1 MSVLYHQLGLKTAW
15 RKFALDDGADS
26 RSEFERQLRDIEAG
40 IPALNLSSGVVH
52 LAAEIAAFEPA
63 LDRESRIALILLVV
77 VSLAA
82 LEEGSTRFPV
92 TGAQSVEP
100 MRRLL
105 HPLCGEAFGADGA
118 ERMRIAIERI
128 LSSNSAPGV
137 IGTTPNDYKP
147 LVYQSPFIYQ
157 HRILSTEIGLA
168 RRLAALMETAPPKV
182 DEVRIHDLLSQLDIA
197 LTTSIETRVAWSE
210 EQRAAIR
217 LAVNG
222 PLTIISGG
230 PGSGKTSIVLAIL
243 QVLIGAGL
251 DLKEIA
257 LAAPT
262 GKAAYRIGESI
273 RQSFPGDAAS
283 TLPWKAGPEPT
294 TVHRLLGYSPTRR
307 RFRYDRNHPLEARVV
322 IVDESSMLDLD
333 LMSRLLEALRPE
345 ARLVLLGDA
354 DQLPS
359 ISAGAVFRDLVP
371 ATGDAGS
378 APSRRC
384 VRLSRSY
391 RIDRD
396 EKAGRS
402 IYHLANA
409 INAGQSEIF
418 TGSQF
423 DGEAILTRRA
433 SAEDL
438 EFGGA
443 EWLDEETPSTAF
455 LERWY
460 TTQVLADGAVSD
472 LYSRIFITIEGGF
485 APADCDALRLIFN
498 DVASSRIL
506 CVTRVLD
513 SGSERL
519 NSKLHRRFAHD
530 QGVSPDRNRF
540 IVGEPVMVLRND
552 YQRMLFNGDQ
562 GVVLRVQL
570 PNGQA
575 APMAVFAR
583 GDNFAAF
590 PLDALKEHLELCYA
604 MTVHKAQG
612 SEFDSVAVIMP
623 NQDLPILSRE
633 ILYTAVS
640 RARRAVAIIGS
651 YAVIGAGLARRI
663 ERYSGV
669 REQLAQCLSESQR
682 A

>member
-1 MSVLYHQLGLKTAW
+1 MSVLYNQLGLKTAW
-15 RKFALDDGADS
+15 RKFSGDHGADP
-26 RSEFERQLRDIEAG
+26 RAGFERQLRDVDAG
-40 IPALNLSSGVVH
+40 TPALNLSSSVVH
-52 LAAEIAAFEPA
+52 LAAEIAAFEPD
-63 LDRESRIALILLVV
+63 LDNEQRIALILLVV

-105 HPLCGEAFGADGA
+105 SPLCGEAFGAYGA

-128 LSSNSAPGV
+128 LTSNTAPGV
-137 IGTTPNDYKP
+137 IGATANDYKP

-157 HRILSTEIGLA
+157 HRILSAEIGLA
-168 RRLAALMETAPPKV
+168 RRLAALMETTRPEV
-182 DEVRIHDLLSQLDIA
+182 DEVGIHDLLSELETRPTI
-197 LTTSIETRVAWSE
+197 SNETRVAWSE

-217 LAVNG
+217 LAVTA

-243 QVLIGAGL
+243 KVLIGAGL
-251 DLKEIA
+251 APKEIA

-273 RQSFPGDAAS
+273 RRSFPGDPT

-307 RFRYDRNHPLEARVV
+307 RFRYDRNNPLEARVV

-333 LMSRLLEALRPE
+333 LMSRLLDALRPD

-371 ATGDAGS
+371 AASDADS
-378 APSRRC
+378 ALSRGC

-391 RIDRD
+391 RMDTD

-402 IYHLANA
+402 IFNLAKA
-409 INAGQSEIF
+409 INVGNGEIF
-418 TGSQF
+418 AASQF
-423 DGEAILTRRA
+423 GGEAIVTRRA
-433 SAEDL
+433 AAEQL
-438 EFGGA
+438 EFVGA
-443 EWLDEETPSTAF
+443 EWLDEETPNAAF
-455 LERWY
+455 LERWHAM
-460 TTQVLADGAVSD
+460 QVLANGEITD
-472 LYSRIFITIEGGF
+472 LRNRTFSAIEGGF
-485 APADCDALRLIFN
+485 APADCDSLRLVFN
-498 DVASSRIL
+498 DVARSRIL

-513 SGSERL
+513 SGSERI
-519 NSKLHRRFAHD
+519 NSGLHRRVAHD
-530 QGVSPDRNRF
+530 QGVSPDRHRF

-552 YQRMLFNGDQ
+552 YERMLFNGDQ

-570 PNGQA
+570 PDGQA
-575 APMAVFAR
+575 APMAVFSR

-623 NQDLPILSRE
+623 NTDIPILSRE

-651 YAVIGAGLARRI
+651 SDVIGAGLARRI

-682 A
+682 V